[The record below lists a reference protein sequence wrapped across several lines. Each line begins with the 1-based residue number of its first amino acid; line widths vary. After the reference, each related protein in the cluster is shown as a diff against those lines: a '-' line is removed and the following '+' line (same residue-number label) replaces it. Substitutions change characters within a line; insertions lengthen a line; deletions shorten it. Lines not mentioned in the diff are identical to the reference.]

1 MANDRITHNPAPVIP
16 GISDSVRVRAGD
28 LLFIS
33 GAVGFEEDGSVPSD
47 FARAVELTYGELE
60 RALKAGGASYAD
72 LVRVNVYIT
81 HLDQDRLKVWRE
93 TRNRIVATEKPSA
106 STVIGV
112 YSLFNDAV
120 IEIDAIAAVKGES
133 R

>member
-1 MANDRITHNPAPVIP
+1 VANDRITHNPAPVIP

-120 IEIDAIAAVKGES
+120 IEIDAIAAV
-133 R
+133 

>member
-1 MANDRITHNPAPVIP
+1 MAHDRITHNAAPVVP
-16 GISDSVRVRAGD
+16 GISDSVRVSSGD

-47 FARAVELTYGELE
+47 FARAIELTYGELE
-60 RALKAGGASYAD
+60 RALKAGGATYDD

-81 HLDQDRLKVWRE
+81 HLDQDKLKVWRE
-93 TRNRIVATEKPSA
+93 TRDQVVVTEQPSA

-112 YSLFNDAV
+112 YSLYNGAS
-120 IEIDAIAAVKGES
+120 IEIDAIAAV
-133 R
+133 